1 MCERKS
7 DVNENFYS
15 VLTLIL
21 TRKMV
26 PFTLRLSSCPAL
38 ALSILLSSSVNLSFS
53 VSCRCFA
60 KSIFQRKNQ
69 VCV

>member
-7 DVNENFYS
+7 DVNENFYC

-21 TRKMV
+21 TRKVV
-26 PFTLRLSSCPAL
+26 PFIMRSSSCPAL
-38 ALSILLSSSVNLSFS
+38 ALSILLSSLVDLSFS
-53 VSCRCFA
+53 VSCRCSP

-69 VCV
+69 VCE